1 MVDLL
6 VKAAVNGQR
15 VDFGL
20 TEFPPD
26 NVSYLDWLQSSDL
39 LAKLTEQLI
48 ESTEADNVEISE
60 INEL

>member
-26 NVSYLDWLQSSDL
+26 DIEYSDWLQSSDL